1 VAFDVRRAP
10 FDDPR
15 VRRAFAYAVDRETL
29 AGVTLGGYYSPASGG
44 LVPPGM
50 PAHSPGIGLPYSP
63 ERARDLLAEAGYP
76 GGRGFPTVDFVTLS
90 GRHAMGEHLHM
101 QWRENLG
108 VELQWRV
115 MGFAEFIDL
124 VRSDPPHL
132 FRMGWMPDYPDP
144 DAFLRVAVQLH
155 TAWRPQRYLALV
167 DEARHATDQ
176 QERMKAY
183 AEVER
188 MVAEEVPLL
197 PLIYDRSHWL
207 YKPWVR
213 RYPRS
218 VAGGYFWKDVVIE
231 PH

>member
-1 VAFDVRRAP
+1 VTFDVRRAP

-15 VRRAFAYAVDRETL
+15 VRRAFAYALDRETL
-29 AGVTLGGYYSPASGG
+29 SGVALGGYRSPASGG

-50 PAHSPGIGLPYSP
+50 PGHSPGIALPYSP

-76 GGRGFPTVDFVTLS
+76 GGRGFPTVDFVTVTEV
-90 GRHAMGEHLHM
+90 HALGKHLHT
-101 QWRENLG
+101 QWGKNLG
-108 VELQWRV
+108 VQLHWREV
-115 MGFAEFIDL
+115 LSAEYSDL
-124 VRSDPPHL
+124 VDSDPPHL
-132 FRMGWMPDYPDP
+132 FLMGWTPDYPDP

-176 QERMKAY
+176 QERMKVY

-188 MVAEEVPLL
+188 MLAEEVPLL
-197 PLIYDRSHWL
+197 PLIYGRWHLL

-218 VAGGYFWKDVVIE
+218 VSDEYFWKDVVIE